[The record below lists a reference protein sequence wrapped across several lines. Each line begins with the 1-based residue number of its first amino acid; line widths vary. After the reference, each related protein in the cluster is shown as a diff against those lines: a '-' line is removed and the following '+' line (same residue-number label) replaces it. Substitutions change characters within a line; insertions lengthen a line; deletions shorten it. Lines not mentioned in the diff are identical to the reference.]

1 MNSKDVRQ
9 KQNER
14 QTMLALIE
22 KFKKDHAEIIDAL
35 KECRE
40 LGMLTKKGKTKL
52 MSVKS
57 SLLEHLKEEEE
68 KLYTVLYNEADQN
81 MNLKERLE
89 IFAKDWGN
97 VYTIAFEIFD
107 RYDKGVSN
115 EGLMLDFGSLFTVL
129 RQRMRNEE
137 DFLYGEY
144 ERIMTNKECTECTE
158 RTGRTERR
166 KRKMDRRS

>member
-14 QTMLALIE
+14 QTMSALTLIG
-22 KFKKDHAEIIDAL
+22 KFKKGHAEIIDAL

-40 LGMLTKKGKTKL
+40 LGMLTKKGKAKL

-68 KLYTVLYNEADQN
+68 KLYTVLYNDADQN
-81 MNLKERLE
+81 MNLKEQLE

-97 VYTIAFEIFD
+97 VYTITFEIFD

-144 ERIMTNKECTECTE
+144 ERIMTNEGCTE
-158 RTGRTERR
+158 RTGCRERR